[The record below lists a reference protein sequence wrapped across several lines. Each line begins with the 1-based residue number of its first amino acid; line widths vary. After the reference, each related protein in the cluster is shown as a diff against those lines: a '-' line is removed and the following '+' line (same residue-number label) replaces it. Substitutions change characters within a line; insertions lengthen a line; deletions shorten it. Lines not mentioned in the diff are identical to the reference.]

1 MSAISRSW
9 KRAILKL
16 LTYEHCLKML
26 LLHSNRDLGWT
37 STKQRGNDVYLLHIA
52 RTQAGKTRRIR
63 GRYRRGT
70 VPRRRPRQWPR
81 HHQPPRTEIEPGNG
95 RNRQLGR
102 MRPHRLL
109 LQSRGHLCKLQRSLD
124 APLRHTLAQRS
135 KQLGESVPPSVTI
148 PAGQTSAGLL
158 ITIWRPLPST
168 SRKATIIAGAVVTK
182 YVELTVAS

>member
-37 STKQRGNDVYLLHIA
+37 CTKQRGNDVYLLHIA

-70 VPRRRPRQWPR
+70 FPRRRPRQRPR
-81 HHQPPRTEIEPGNG
+81 HHQPPRAEIEPGNG
-95 RNRQLGR
+95 RNRHLGR

-109 LQSRGHLCKLQRSLD
+109 LQSRGHLHKLQRSLD
-124 APLRHTLAQRS
+124 ASLRHTLAQRS
-135 KQLGESVPPSVTI
+135 KQLGERGHGVRRLAFFLHPFAPQHSVWYRKLSQLVSGIATKV
-148 PAGQTSAGLL
+148 LL
-158 ITIWRPLPST
+158 YYQ
-168 SRKATIIAGAVVTK
+168 K
-182 YVELTVAS
+182 LTFR

>member
-37 STKQRGNDVYLLHIA
+37 CTKQRGNDVYLLHIA

-70 VPRRRPRQWPR
+70 FSRRRPRQWPC

-124 APLRHTLAQRS
+124 APRRHTLSQRS
-135 KQLGESVPPSVTI
+135 KQLGESVPPSLTNI
-148 PAGQTSAGLL
+148 AGHTSARLP
-158 ITIWRPLPST
+158 ITMWRPLPSKT
-168 SRKATIIAGAVVTK
+168 RKATIIADTVVTK
-182 YVELTVAS
+182 YIALT

>member
-37 STKQRGNDVYLLHIA
+37 CTKQRGNHVYLLHIA

-70 VPRRRPRQWPR
+70 FPRRRPRQRPR
-81 HHQPPRTEIEPGNG
+81 NHQPPRTDIETGKSSCESMTSPTLVQIGN
-95 RNRQLGR
+95 LA
-102 MRPHRLL
+102 HV
-109 LQSRGHLCKLQRSLD
+109 LD
-124 APLRHTLAQRS
+124 LNTS
-135 KQLGESVPPSVTI
+135 YTI
-148 PAGQTSAGLL
+148 C
-158 ITIWRPLPST
+158 
-168 SRKATIIAGAVVTK
+168 
-182 YVELTVAS
+182 